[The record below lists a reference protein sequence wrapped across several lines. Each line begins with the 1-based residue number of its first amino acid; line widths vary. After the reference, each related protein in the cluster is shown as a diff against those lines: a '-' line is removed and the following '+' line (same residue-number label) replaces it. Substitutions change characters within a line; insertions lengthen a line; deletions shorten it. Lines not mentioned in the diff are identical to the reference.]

1 MFYGKND
8 NKKNLKINKRY
19 GKNWLVIIVSNELKS
34 NGFELCMGNTETMG
48 NTEKHEFWKTTQGLI
63 TDILERMKGH
73 SIKPIM

>member
-34 NGFELCMGNTETMG
+34 NGFELWGIPKNMSFGRR
-48 NTEKHEFWKTTQGLI
+48 LR
-63 TDILERMKGH
+63 DL
-73 SIKPIM
+73 